1 VTRID
6 HADLASLGPHVLVPT
21 MGALHDGHR
30 ALIRLAGD
38 IASRRGLSGG
48 CVVTVFVN
56 PTQFNE
62 RDDYDRYPRTLDADI
77 RASIESGASAVYAP
91 SPEQV
96 YPPGAEPAVPRLPRV
111 ATAPLLEDRF
121 RPGHFAGVC
130 QVVHRLFALTRP
142 ACAIFGEKD
151 YQQLQV
157 IRAMTADLGL
167 AVEIIPGPTIRD
179 RDGLAMS
186 SRNGRL
192 APEQR
197 PAALSLSAALCA
209 AQSATDPLEAESIM
223 VETMRREGAIPEYAA
238 IRDAETLEPNPPAN
252 ATHGPLR
259 ALVAARV
266 GSTRLLDNA
275 PWTSRT
281 AQ

>member
-1 VTRID
+1 
-6 HADLASLGPHVLVPT
+6 
-21 MGALHDGHR
+21 MGALHEGHR
-30 ALIRLAGD
+30 ALIRLATA

-77 RASIESGASAVYAP
+77 NASLEAGASAVYAP
-91 SPEQV
+91 SPDEV
-96 YPPGAEPAVPRLPRV
+96 YPPGAEPIVPTLPRV
-111 ATAPLLEDRF
+111 ATAPMLEDRF

-130 QVVHRLFALTRP
+130 QVVRRLFELTRP
-142 ACAIFGEKD
+142 ACAVFGEKD

-157 IRAMTADLGL
+157 IRAMTAQLDLG
-167 AVEIIPGPTIRD
+167 VEIIPGPTIRE

-192 APEQR
+192 APEDR
-197 PAALSLSAALCA
+197 RAALSLSAALDA
-209 AQSATDPLEAESIM
+209 ARSATDPLEAESIM
-223 VETMRREGAIPEYAA
+223 LDTMRREGSIPEYAA
-238 IRDAETLEPNPPAN
+238 IRDAHTLEPIPPAS
-252 ATHGPLR
+252 AHPGPLR

-275 PWTSRT
+275 PWRPRPP
-281 AQ
+281 Q